1 MARSSHGPKRD
12 IGGEITAKIIARIEG
27 GEDLPWRRPWR
38 CSALAQPLRSTGE
51 AYRGINTLL
60 LSLETFDRGFT
71 SPFWMT
77 YNQARTL
84 EAQVRKGETST
95 QVVYYG
101 TARKKGADA
110 VVTESESGDDTY
122 RFLKGFRVFN
132 VCQIDGL
139 SDQFFPVEDDLDT
152 GARSIEPLDALL
164 RSVGV
169 PILDGGNRAAYRELT
184 DDIIIPEV
192 SRFETAE
199 RYIAVGAHELIH
211 ATGIKSRLGRTC
223 FADYHTDLA
232 IRAEEELVAELGS
245 AFFCAPMGITPHHID
260 DHAAYLKSWLKR
272 LKNDTRFIFKA
283 AAQAQRACDWL
294 TAKADMSL
302 IERQRETAVAA

>member
-1 MARSSHGPKRD
+1 MASPGTGPKRD
-12 IGGEITAKIIARIEG
+12 IAAEITGKIIARIEG
-27 GEDLPWRRPWR
+27 GEELPWRRPWR

-60 LSLETFDRGFT
+60 LSLETLDRGFT
-71 SPFWMT
+71 SPYWMT
-77 YNQARTL
+77 YKQAKTL
-84 EAQVRKGETST
+84 DAQVRKGETST

-101 TARKKGADA
+101 TARKKDA
-110 VVTESESGDDTY
+110 EPGKTDTESGDDTY

-139 SDQFFPVEDDLDT
+139 PEEFFPVEDDLDM
-152 GARSIEPLDALL
+152 GARTIENLDALL

-169 PILDGGNRAAYRELT
+169 PIRDGGNRAAYRELT

-211 ATGIKSRLGRTC
+211 ATGIKSRLGRAC
-223 FADYHTDLA
+223 FADYHTDLT

-272 LKNDTRFIFKA
+272 LRNDTRFIFKA

-302 IERQRETAVAA
+302 LDRHNETAVAA

>member
-1 MARSSHGPKRD
+1 MAKHSKGPRRD
-12 IGGEITAKIIARIEG
+12 IAAEITAKIIARIEG
-27 GEDLPWRRPWR
+27 GDELPWRRPWR

-60 LSLETFDRGFT
+60 LGLETLDRGFT
-71 SPFWMT
+71 SPYWMT
-77 YNQARTL
+77 YKQAKTL
-84 EAQVRKGETST
+84 DAQVRKGEAST

-101 TARKKGADA
+101 TARKKDA
-110 VVTESESGDDTY
+110 EAAAPDSGEGDDTY

-139 SDQFFPVEDDLDT
+139 SDEFFPVEADLDT
-152 GARSIEPLDALL
+152 GARAIEPLDALL
-164 RSVGV
+164 RSIGV
-169 PILDGGNRAAYRELT
+169 PIRVGGNRAAYRELT
-184 DDIIIPEV
+184 DDIIIPDV

-211 ATGIKSRLGRTC
+211 STGIESRLGRSC
-223 FADYHTDLA
+223 FAEYHTDLA

-294 TAKADMSL
+294 TSNADMALLTAHS
-302 IERQRETAVAA
+302 ETAVAA

>member
-1 MARSSHGPKRD
+1 MAKDSKGPRRD
-12 IGGEITAKIIARIEG
+12 IAAEITAKIIARIEG
-27 GEDLPWRRPWR
+27 GDELPWRRPWR

-51 AYRGINTLL
+51 PYRGINTLL
-60 LSLETFDRGFT
+60 LSLETLDRGFA
-71 SPFWMT
+71 SPYWMT
-77 YNQARTL
+77 YRQAKSL
-84 EAQVRKGETST
+84 DAQVRKGETST

-101 TARKKGADA
+101 TARKKDMEAAGSDP
-110 VVTESESGDDTY
+110 ERSDDTY

-139 SDQFFPVEDDLDT
+139 PDTFFPVEADLDT
-152 GARSIEPLDALL
+152 GARAIEPLDALL
-164 RSVGV
+164 RSIGV
-169 PILDGGNRAAYRELT
+169 PIRDGGNRAAYRELT

-199 RYIAVGAHELIH
+199 RYIAVAAHELIH
-211 ATGIKSRLGRTC
+211 STGIEARLGRAC
-223 FADYHTDLA
+223 FADYRTDLA

-272 LKNDTRFIFKA
+272 LNNDTRFIFKA

-302 IERQRETAVAA
+302 LGLPTETAVAA